1 MTTIGILFSV
11 NRLTSNTDICGQG
24 TVHLV
29 ILEYILPLTTIETK
43 PTVGTLNETLSAWD
57 ALGGNVTIGEVETFV
72 EQYFVRVFSLLYYAK
87 LELIY
92 LFNGRKEK
100 VLSLAKFSF
109 RTLLKTLLY
118 LVTLRI
124 PSSKLG

>member
-1 MTTIGILFSV
+1 M
-11 NRLTSNTDICGQG
+11 
-24 TVHLV
+24 
-29 ILEYILPLTTIETK
+29 ILEYILPLTIIETK
-43 PTVGTLNETLSAWD
+43 PTVGTVNETLSAWD
-57 ALGGNVTIGEVETFV
+57 TLGGNVTVGEVETFV

-100 VLSLAKFSF
+100 VLSLVKFSF
-109 RTLLKTLLY
+109 RTLLRTLLY

>member
-1 MTTIGILFSV
+1 MTIGIFFRV

-24 TVHLV
+24 TVHFV

-43 PTVGTLNETLSAWD
+43 PTVGTLNETLSAWG
-57 ALGGNVTIGEVETFV
+57 ALGGNVTVGEVETFV